1 MNVEMRKLNPNETYC
16 CSIHEYKKFFK
27 PSELHV
33 SFGIQFSRDEKENS
47 KFYHPKNNSNNII
60 ILKMCVCKE
69 RINRFGYKNVSYV
82 NFFIIPKNKFSEILH
97 EKFIMVILPEIR
109 KFYDLHKDDDDI
121 LNGGAA
127 CLLVGLSNCEYH
139 FYEEAVYRP

>member
-60 ILKMCVCKE
+60 INSLKHFRETEDSK
-69 RINRFGYKNVSYV
+69 RNILPGYKYEEIQS
-82 NFFIIPKNKFSEILH
+82 NK
-97 EKFIMVILPEIR
+97 
-109 KFYDLHKDDDDI
+109 YDLTKTSNYKEFFNIISNTDNIDAKSNLIDI
-121 LNGGAA
+121 F
-127 CLLVGLSNCEYH
+127 SN
-139 FYEEAVYRP
+139 